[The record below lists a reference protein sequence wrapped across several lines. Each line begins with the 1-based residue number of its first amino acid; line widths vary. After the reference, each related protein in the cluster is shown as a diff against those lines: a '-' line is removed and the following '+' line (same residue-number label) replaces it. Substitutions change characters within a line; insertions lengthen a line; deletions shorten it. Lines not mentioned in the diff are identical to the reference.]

1 MGTYKHIGR
10 LRSARLVG
18 RELASF
24 YMLLGETQ
32 KAASFLADALT
43 IFEQDGWHELS
54 AITQI
59 ELVECYK
66 KSNNI
71 RNLIQSSANVS
82 AAIEIDTLI
91 RWQYFDEMRKYLD
104 LLEENLCVPFDKIIK
119 IINIKLLDDTKIIM
133 QDNYINVELI
143 IESNFPREILC
154 TNLVISLILDSIK
167 EQNKSSNNIISAEMV
182 CKGNVLSSKDLKMQD
197 PTMRKLHIWKI
208 LDYKQD
214 KQLALA
220 GCAPIEKVMDLK
232 RKDSVVGC
240 VSTDFS
246 YSLEANNL
254 VNLTK
259 CLLLIKIYLFYY
271 LFPAFFN
278 NPWTKCIKT
287 EKTSKQNW

>member
-254 VNLTK
+254 VNLTNV
-259 CLLLIKIYLFYY
+259 CY
-271 LFPAFFN
+271 
-278 NPWTKCIKT
+278 
-287 EKTSKQNW
+287 